1 MLSSWGE
8 AESRGVQFADQR
20 IGIDS
25 PIGNLD
31 RKDDHSYPSA
41 RENMAIHPRALLVWP
56 QMIFAVFQIQGNAYA
71 TDCACETSLRTR
83 KERRSDSGPRVSVV
97 DPPQFLHRQ
106 YDHLHPWADRHHAQ
120 RGFRLLADLS
130 NKIERE
136 QILHHHPLLPEK
148 QISYSYRLSRGVGWD
163 QWGAGLGGLLIF
175 EMVLC
180 PLLILKVTCWW
191 NKNSQPFPT
200 YLWTFEP

>member
-1 MLSSWGE
+1 M
-8 AESRGVQFADQR
+8 V
-20 IGIDS
+20 
-25 PIGNLD
+25 
-31 RKDDHSYPSA
+31 
-41 RENMAIHPRALLVWP
+41 
-56 QMIFAVFQIQGNAYA
+56 IFAVFPSQGVAFA
-71 TDCACETSLRTR
+71 ADCAYETSLRAR
-83 KERRSDSGPRVSVV
+83 KERRSDSGPRISVV
-97 DPPQFLHRQ
+97 GPPQADRQ
-106 YDHLHPWADRHHAQ
+106 YYHHRRADRHHVQ